1 MISIVGP
8 VYNEAE
14 GLPHF
19 HERLVNAA
27 RSLGMPYEII
37 YVNDGS
43 RDRSLEVLRELR
55 RADPNVKIVDFSRN
69 FGHQLAITAGM
80 DHASGDAC
88 VVIDTD
94 GQDPPELIPKLVEAW
109 KAGHEVVYAV
119 RTRRE
124 GETLFKLATAAL
136 FYRLMRRITTV
147 DIPLDAGDFRLV
159 DRRVLEV
166 LRDMRETHRFVRGM
180 TSWAGY
186 RQTKVEYPRA
196 ERAFGS
202 TNYPLVKMLRFAVDG
217 ITAFSHAPLRWVT
230 YLGLGASALSALVG
244 AWVVYVRLFNDRAV
258 QGWASLMVIVLLM
271 GGLNLIAMG
280 VIGEYLARIFDEVKR
295 RPLYVVREAAG
306 LAPRS
311 GPRPDAGAPG
321 TIQPPSRGAAPARG

>member
-1 MISIVGP
+1 MISVVGP
-8 VYNEAE
+8 VYNEGE
-14 GLPHF
+14 GIALF
-19 HERLVNAA
+19 HERLSKTLKA
-27 RSLGMPYEII
+27 LGRPYEII

-43 RDRSLEVLRELR
+43 RDNTLEVLRSFR
-55 RADPNVKIVDFSRN
+55 KSDSNVKVIDFSRN

-94 GQDPPELIPKLVEAW
+94 GQDPPELIPNLVAAW
-109 KAGHEVVYAV
+109 EQGNQVVYAV
-119 RTRRE
+119 RIKRE
-124 GETLFKLATAAL
+124 GETWFKLLTAAI
-136 FYRLMRRITTV
+136 FYRLMRKITTV

-159 DRRVLEV
+159 DRKVLDV
-166 LRDMRETHRFVRGM
+166 LRDLRETHRFVRGL

-186 RQTKVEYPRA
+186 KQTKVEYPRA
-196 ERAFGS
+196 ERAFGE
-202 TNYPLVKMLRFAVDG
+202 TNYPFFKMLRFAIDG

-230 YLGLGASALSALVG
+230 LFGLSIFALSLLVG

-258 QGWASLMVIVLLM
+258 QGWASLMVIVLFM
-271 GGLNLIAMG
+271 GGANLIAMG

-306 LAPRS
+306 LEARTD
-311 GPRPDAGAPG
+311 PRPSSGAPG
-321 TIQPPSRGAAPARG
+321 TTPPPSRGAAVRG

>member
-1 MISIVGP
+1 MISVVGP

-14 GLPHF
+14 GIALF
-19 HERLVNAA
+19 HERLSKAL
-27 RSLGMPYEII
+27 RGLGLPYEII

-43 RDRSLEVLRELR
+43 RDRTLEVLRSFR
-55 RADPNVKIVDFSRN
+55 AADPNVKVIDFSRN

-80 DHASGDAC
+80 DHAVGDAC

-109 KAGHEVVYAV
+109 KAGSEVVYAV

-124 GETLFKLATAAL
+124 GETWFKLLTAAM
-136 FYRLMRRITTV
+136 FYRLMRKITTV

-159 DRRVLEV
+159 DKRVLGV
-166 LRDMRETHRFVRGM
+166 LRDMRETHRFVRGL

-196 ERAFGS
+196 ERAFGE
-202 TNYPLVKMLRFAVDG
+202 TNYPFVKMLRFAVDG

-230 YLGLGASALSALVG
+230 FLGLGASALSLGVG
-244 AWVVYVRLFNDRAV
+244 AWVVYVRLFNDEAV

-271 GGLNLIAMG
+271 GGLNLTAMG

-306 LAPRS
+306 FTA
-311 GPRPDAGAPG
+311 GPRPAGGAPG
-321 TIQPPSRGAAPARG
+321 TIQPPNRDAAPARG

>member
-1 MISIVGP
+1 MISVVGP
-8 VYNEAE
+8 VYNESE
-14 GLPHF
+14 GIALF
-19 HERLVNAA
+19 HERL
-27 RSLGMPYEII
+27 SKTLKGLGLPYEII

-43 RDRSLEVLRELR
+43 RDNTLEVLRSFR
-55 RADPNVKIVDFSRN
+55 RNDPHVKIVDFSRN

-80 DHASGDAC
+80 DHAAGDAC
-88 VVIDTD
+88 IVIDTD

-109 KAGHEVVYAV
+109 QQGNQVVYAV

-124 GETLFKLATAAL
+124 GETWFKLLTAAM

-159 DRRVLEV
+159 DRRVLDV
-166 LRDMRETHRFVRGM
+166 LREMRETHRFVRGL

-186 RQTKVEYPRA
+186 KQTKVEYPRA
-196 ERAFGS
+196 ERAFGE
-202 TNYPLVKMLRFAVDG
+202 TNYPLVKMLRFALDG

-230 YLGLGASALSALVG
+230 MFGLAVFSLSLAVG
-244 AWVVYVRLFNDRAV
+244 AWVVWVRLFNDRAV
-258 QGWASLMVIVLLM
+258 QGWASLMVIVLFM
-271 GGLNLIAMG
+271 GGANLIAMG

-306 LAPRS
+306 FTA
-311 GPRPDAGAPG
+311 GPRPDAAAPG